1 MKDIKIKGYRIN
13 ITLKV
18 PQFYENILKYS
29 YQFSIYNKNGEIQNY
44 PFSRIIAKTEAEF
57 KSILKKN
64 FERFLNN
71 GVIESYP
78 ISNLIKNLSEN
89 LT

>member
-44 PFSRIIAKTEAEF
+44 PYSRILAKTDAEF
-57 KSILKKN
+57 KSALKGN
-64 FERFLNN
+64 FKQFLNN
-71 GVIESYP
+71 GVIEAYT
-78 ISNLIKNLSEN
+78 ISKLIKNLSEN
-89 LT
+89 VT